1 MARPVRFNPRNQK
14 PEGDFKKAV
23 RKYLRLI
30 FSPYYLELAI
40 FGGFGQRPG
49 SPDMVCGIRGLF
61 VSIEFKASKDVT
73 GRQYVVGKRQQEW
86 MDEAIAA
93 GCRAGIVAT
102 WEDLDR
108 LIEGIEPVQRGF
120 KRFGGKA

>member
-1 MARPVRFNPRNQK
+1 MARPVRFNQANQK

-23 RKYLRLI
+23 RKYLRMI
-30 FSPYYLELAI
+30 YAPHFLELAI
-40 FGGFGQRPG
+40 AGGPYQRPG
-49 SPDMVCGIRGLF
+49 SPDMVFGIRGLF

-73 GRQYVVGKRQQEW
+73 GREYVVGKRQKEW

-102 WEDLDR
+102 WDDLDR
-108 LIEGIEPVQRGF
+108 LLAGIEPVQRGF
-120 KRFGGKA
+120 QRAGGKA